1 MSGHVAAVNLLGG
14 ATHLRHLVT
23 RVPVFE
29 EVVQSCHTRD
39 LVPVGVV

>member
-1 MSGHVAAVNLLGG
+1 MAAVNLLGG